1 MSFIWIVRKFT
12 LNSCHKA
19 IFLAWVKERTLP
31 LSVQTQHY
39 TWLETWLYETQCF
52 MWQATHKFN
61 DLWLGE
67 PDWVI
72 YAYLSRKKLNVSF
85 FVVTVLKRHLK
96 TWQTYALFM
105 AVLKWQCTKN
115 VDRLSIEQCAQ
126 LSWKMEYKKNSF
138 LAKYSWKS
146 SWLTPVCNLIL

>member
-1 MSFIWIVRKFT
+1 
-12 LNSCHKA
+12 
-19 IFLAWVKERTLP
+19 
-31 LSVQTQHY
+31 
-39 TWLETWLYETQCF
+39 

-67 PDWVI
+67 PDWVM

-85 FVVTVLKRHLK
+85 FVVTVFKRRLK